1 MPNQEELL
9 QRIRQ
14 LELENSELQDK
25 LDMIYSIVAP
35 PDEDHAEDAD
45 DDLENDADDD
55 KDVLVQI
62 SFEKKKGV
70 N

>member
-1 MPNQEELL
+1 MPTQEELL
-9 QRIRQ
+9 QRIRH

-35 PDEDHAEDAD
+35 PDEDDAD
-45 DDLENDADDD
+45 ADLENDADAD